1 MKKILL
7 ACSFAL
13 MSLFCNADNHINKKD
28 ITTIL
33 FTSSNKIIFN
43 LNNGTSFRGD
53 ILTKKTCPIE
63 RNFHKIFFED
73 DVVTNSLIIFKNS
86 GFVTCK
92 WDNLTKI

>member
-43 LNNGTSFRGD
+43 LNNGTSFHFTSTTGSQATSVNAPN
-53 ILTKKTCPIE
+53 ILGNNAQIYGTVIY
-63 RNFHKIFFED
+63 
-73 DVVTNSLIIFKNS
+73 VT
-86 GFVTCK
+86 
-92 WDNLTKI
+92 DA